1 MNQSQY
7 NQLFSFIWNIATD
20 VLVYAFEKGEYKKI
34 IMPMMVLRRID
45 VLLEPTKEVLL
56 ARKKM
61 LDDNNIQNQDPILY
75 QATGYPFYNTSKFTM
90 KTLKSETDP
99 LRLKMNFTDYLNG
112 FSKDVQDII
121 DKFHLRQMV
130 DNLTE
135 AERLGSII
143 EKFTDDKINLS
154 NQPVKDDE
162 GNVRLPGLDNHTMG
176 TIFEELL
183 RRFNEENNVTE
194 AGEHFTPR
202 DYVKLLA
209 DLAVLP
215 VADKITDNTYHIY
228 DGACGTG
235 GILTI
240 AKERILEIA
249 QERDKT
255 VAVNIFG
262 QELQPDTFATCKA
275 DLMISENIST
285 FQYQKGMETREYIAF
300 DSTISR
306 DGHAG
311 ETFDFCI
318 SNPPFGTPWKE
329 DLKKRGLGENEKK
342 KFTDSRFTVIDKDGK
357 ELSFIPDIGD
367 AQMMFLANNLS
378 RMREDTALGTRI
390 VEVHNG
396 SSLFTGD
403 AGSGAS
409 NLRQYIIENDLLE
422 AIVAMPE
429 KDFYNTG
436 IGTFIWVITNRK
448 EERRKG
454 FVQLIDATEIK
465 SPLRKN
471 LGEKNC
477 ETTEAD
483 RAKILQLL
491 MDFKETPQSKIFP
504 NDEFGYWSVKV
515 YQPQRDEQGNIIRDK
530 KGKPVIDKKSKDT
543 EIIPFRYEGGIEGF
557 FENEIKPY
565 SPDAIIDM
573 KSFETGYELSFT
585 KYFYKPKQLRSLDEI
600 SQDIR
605 GIEERTDG
613 LLNEILSIKEDLAD
627 AVTKGLNPDVKTKD
641 SGISWIG
648 EIPEHWETKRVA
660 SFFTGKVETNLDF
673 FYKHAFKFYYGT
685 LVPKN
690 EVGDE
695 DEYRETYVKYSV
707 IHKDDILINGLNL
720 NYDFVSQRV
729 AIAPSDGIITSAYIV
744 VRPRNGTNA
753 LYYNYLFKA
762 MDSMKLFHGMGT
774 GIRLTLS
781 YDELKKQVIVVP
793 PADEQRAI
801 VSYIEEKCQKID
813 SLTTELQSEI
823 DYLKE
828 YKQRLIADCVTGQ
841 VNVQKEVT

>member
-1 MNQSQY
+1 MNQTQY

-45 VLLEPTKEVLL
+45 VLLEPTKEQLL
-56 ARKKM
+56 ETKKM
-61 LDDNNIQNQDPILY
+61 LDENHFTNQDPILFTT
-75 QATGYPFYNTSKFTM
+75 TGYPFYNTSLFTM

-99 LRLKMNFTDYLNG
+99 LRLKINFTDYLNG

-121 DKFHLRQMV
+121 DKFHMRQMV

-154 NQPVKDDE
+154 NKPVLDDD

-183 RRFNEENNVTE
+183 RKFNEENNVTE

-215 VADKITDNTYHIY
+215 VADKITDNTYSIY

-240 AKERILEIA
+240 AQERILEIA
-249 QERDKT
+249 KEQDKR
-255 VAVNIFG
+255 VQVDIYG
-262 QELQPDTFATCKA
+262 QELTPETYATCKA
-275 DLMISENIST
+275 DLMISGNIQS
-285 FQYQKGMETREYIAF
+285 FQYLVDNQNREYIAF

-311 ETFDFCI
+311 ETYDFCI

-329 DLKKRGLGENEKK
+329 DLKKRGLGEKEKN
-342 KFTDSRFTVIDKDGK
+342 KFTDSRFQIEDKGK
-357 ELSFIPDIGD
+357 EISFIPDIGD
-367 AQMMFLANNLS
+367 CQMMFLANNLS
-378 RMREDTALGTRI
+378 RMRDDTPLGTRI

-403 AGSGAS
+403 AGKGAS

-448 EERRKG
+448 EECRRG

-465 SPLRKN
+465 TPLRKN

-477 ETTEAD
+477 ETAEED
-483 RAKILQLL
+483 RRTIMKLL

-504 NDEFGYWSVKV
+504 NNEFGYWSVNV

-557 FENEIKPY
+557 FQNEILPY
-565 SPDAIIDM
+565 SPDAILDE
-573 KSFETGYELSFT
+573 KSIVAGYELSFT
-585 KYFYKPKQLRSLDEI
+585 KYFYKPKQLRTIEEI
-600 SQDIR
+600 SSDIR
-605 GIEERTDG
+605 AIEERTDG
-613 LLNEILSIKEDLAD
+613 LLDEIL
-627 AVTKGLNPDVKTKD
+627 G
-641 SGISWIG
+641 
-648 EIPEHWETKRVA
+648 R
-660 SFFTGKVETNLDF
+660 
-673 FYKHAFKFYYGT
+673 
-685 LVPKN
+685 
-690 EVGDE
+690 
-695 DEYRETYVKYSV
+695 
-707 IHKDDILINGLNL
+707 
-720 NYDFVSQRV
+720 
-729 AIAPSDGIITSAYIV
+729 
-744 VRPRNGTNA
+744 
-753 LYYNYLFKA
+753 
-762 MDSMKLFHGMGT
+762 
-774 GIRLTLS
+774 
-781 YDELKKQVIVVP
+781 
-793 PADEQRAI
+793 
-801 VSYIEEKCQKID
+801 
-813 SLTTELQSEI
+813 
-823 DYLKE
+823 
-828 YKQRLIADCVTGQ
+828 
-841 VNVQKEVT
+841 